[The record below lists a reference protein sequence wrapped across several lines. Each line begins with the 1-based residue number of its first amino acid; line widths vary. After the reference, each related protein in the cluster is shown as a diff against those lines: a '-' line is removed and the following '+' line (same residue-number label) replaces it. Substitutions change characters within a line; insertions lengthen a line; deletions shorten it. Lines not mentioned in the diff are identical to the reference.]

1 MYPLIGITTSYDNEN
16 KKASLNRGYFR
27 AVQQAG
33 GIPVPVLPLDDSEIL
48 LRLLERI
55 DGIIFSGGPD
65 VDPFYF
71 HEEPHPNTGDIC
83 PERDEAEVFLARE
96 CMRRAK
102 PMLGICRGIQLL
114 NIALGGSIYQD
125 IPSQIKKPLKHRQ
138 DAPRWYPTH
147 EVEIICEGSILF
159 KIFDRNRIRVNSF
172 HHQSVKDIGPDFKV
186 TAVAPDGVIEAI
198 EAKDRDIF
206 CMGVQWHPEEMWQ
219 KDPLQFKL
227 FQRFVEIA
235 RGSGLSCR

>member
-1 MYPLIGITTSYDNEN
+1 MYPLIGITTSYDNEK

-33 GIPVPVLPLDDSEIL
+33 GVPVPILPLDDTKIL
-48 LRLLERI
+48 LRLLEHL

-65 VDPFYF
+65 VDPSYF
-71 HEEPHPNTGDIC
+71 NEEPHPHTEDIC

-125 IPSQIKKPLKHRQ
+125 IPSQIKKSLKHRQ
-138 DAPRWYPTH
+138 DAPRWHASH
-147 EVEIICEGSILF
+147 EVEIICEDSELF
-159 KIFDRNRIRVNSF
+159 AIFGQNHIRVNSF
-172 HHQSVKDIGPDFKV
+172 HHQSVKDIAPDFKV
-186 TAVAPDGVIEAI
+186 TAVARDGVVEAI
-198 EAKDRDIF
+198 EAKRRDFF
-206 CMGVQWHPEEMWQ
+206 CMGVQWHPEEMWH

-227 FQRFVEIA
+227 FEHFIRASQ
-235 RGSGLSCR
+235 